1 MGGLDRRGVGAD
13 HDGLIRAAGGGGFVV
28 GVAGVA
34 GDPVVGAGL
43 GGARACGGHVVAVA
57 GHVGG
62 DVVGDLAGSGHRGV
76 FVVVELPAD
85 FAARVRAEQARQGG
99 LVLDGRADDGG
110 GRFLGGFDRR
120 RGGADH
126 DRLIRAA
133 GGDGFVVGVAGVAG
147 DPVVGAGLGGARA
160 CGGHVVAVAGHV
172 GGAVF
177 GGQAAARSRA
187 DRVVAELAAGFA

>member
-1 MGGLDRRGVGAD
+1 GRADDGGGRFLGGFDRRRGGAD
-13 HDGLIRAAGGGGFVV
+13 HDGLIRAAGGDGFVV
-28 GVAGVA
+28 SVGSEARGAG
-34 GDPVVGAGL
+34 VGAGL
-43 GGARACGGHVVAVA
+43 GGARGCGGHVVAVA

-62 DVVGDLAGSGHRGV
+62 AVFGDHAAAGRRAV

-126 DRLIRAA
+126 DGLIRAA
-133 GGDGFVVGVAGVAG
+133 GGDGFVVSVAGVACA
-147 DPVVGAGLGGARA
+147 PVFRSGLGGARA

-172 GGAVF
+172 
-177 GGQAAARSRA
+177 
-187 DRVVAELAAGFA
+187 

>member
-1 MGGLDRRGVGAD
+1 
-13 HDGLIRAAGGGGFVV
+13 
-28 GVAGVA
+28 
-34 GDPVVGAGL
+34 L

-62 DVVGDLAGSGHRGV
+62 AVFGDHAAASRRV
-76 FVVVELPAD
+76 NFVVVEIPAD
-85 FAARVRAEQARQGG
+85 FVSRERTEQSRQGG
-99 LVLDGRADDGG
+99 LVLDGRPDDDG

-133 GGDGFVVGVAGVAG
+133 GGDGFVLG
-147 DPVVGAGLGGARA
+147 VVGSSPTRRSSALLGGARA

-177 GGQAAARSRA
+177 G
-187 DRVVAELAAGFA
+187 D